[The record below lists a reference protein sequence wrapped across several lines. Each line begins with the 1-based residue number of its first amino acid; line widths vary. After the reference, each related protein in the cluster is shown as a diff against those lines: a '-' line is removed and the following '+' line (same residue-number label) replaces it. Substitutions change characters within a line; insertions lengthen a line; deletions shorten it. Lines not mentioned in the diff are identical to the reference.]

1 MTAYPFSLELNVQE
15 KDVNA
20 RQHVSYD
27 KYFVYFQDV
36 RIAYLANL
44 GYHLDGVTH
53 IGLIAAD
60 AHCTYRKELRLGDV
74 ITAKCRIRHIQ
85 QKSFTMEFLIVRQ
98 DRICADGSATFLCFD
113 YDQRKVIPFPD
124 PLVEDIK
131 RYEGI
136 DS

>member
-1 MTAYPFSLELNVQE
+1 MTVYPFSLVLTVQE

-44 GYHLDGVTH
+44 GHHLDGVTR

-60 AHCTYRKELRLGDV
+60 AHCTYKKELRLGDV
-74 ITAKCRIRHIQ
+74 ITAQCRIRDIQ
-85 QKSFTMEFLIVRQ
+85 KKSFSMEFLIVRE
-98 DRICADGSATFLCFD
+98 DWICADGSATFLCFD
-113 YDQRKVIPFPD
+113 YDQRKVIPFPN

-131 RYEGI
+131 RYESIG
-136 DS
+136 